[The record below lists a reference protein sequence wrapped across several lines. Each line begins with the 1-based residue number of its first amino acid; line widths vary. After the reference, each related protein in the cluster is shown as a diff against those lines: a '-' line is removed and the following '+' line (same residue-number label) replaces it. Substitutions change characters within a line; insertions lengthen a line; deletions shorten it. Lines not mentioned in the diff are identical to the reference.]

1 MNFVFV
7 ERNREKRNTMLRFVR
22 WVFAH
27 VRQNIVYYSV
37 QYIFFLLFSS
47 LLSTHQFN
55 RIDNAGFLCAL
66 HIWTACICWCANSQR
81 REKINRKKNLKYI
94 ISALVKVAQ
103 PINYP
108 VNRLNRHSA
117 ARSMHA
123 NKLKHSLNI
132 EKFIIL

>member
-1 MNFVFV
+1 MYLW
-7 ERNREKRNTMLRFVR
+7 RETGKNETPCYALYAESLRTCVKILHIIPF
-22 WVFAH
+22 
-27 VRQNIVYYSV
+27 NIYSFC
-37 QYIFFLLFSS
+37 FFLLFF
-47 LLSTHQFN
+47 STHQFN

-94 ISALVKVAQ
+94 IFALVKVAQ

>member
-1 MNFVFV
+1 MLAFYVRYTF
-7 ERNREKRNTMLRFVR
+7 ERRAYVG
-22 WVFAH
+22 VP
-27 VRQNIVYYSV
+27 I
-37 QYIFFLLFSS
+37 
-47 LLSTHQFN
+47 
-55 RIDNAGFLCAL
+55 
-66 HIWTACICWCANSQR
+66 R